1 MRGDHKMNSNS
12 RKKLAGGM
20 GWPIK
25 HSLSPRLHGFWLRK
39 HNINGAYL
47 PLPIAPSN
55 LDHALRALPRLG
67 YCGVNLTVPHKEAAL
82 SIVDHADDVARRIG
96 AVNTVFVS
104 RDGSL
109 KGTNTDG
116 RGFIENVKTN
126 ATTWSASEGA
136 AVVLGAG
143 GSARAVVAGL
153 VDSGCGKIILVNRT
167 RRKAEKLAAHIGGSI
182 SVRSWSERHEALTS
196 AALLVNTTTLGMK
209 AQPPLDVDL
218 TGLPSA
224 AIVTDLVYAP
234 LETQLLAE
242 ARGRG
247 NPVVD
252 GLGMLLYQAVPGFE
266 GWFGIRPKVTPA
278 LRAHVLQDP

>member
-1 MRGDHKMNSNS
+1 MNSNG
-12 RKKLAGGM
+12 RKKLAGVM

-47 PLPIAPSN
+47 PLPIAPNS

-67 YCGVNLTVPHKEAAL
+67 YCGVNLTLPHKEAAL
-82 SIVDHADDVARRIG
+82 SILDQVDDVARRIG

-109 KGTNTDG
+109 QGTNTDG
-116 RGFIENVKTN
+116 LGFIENIRTN
-126 ATTWSASEGA
+126 AATWSASEGP

-153 VDSGCGKIILVNRT
+153 VDSGCREIILVNRT
-167 RRKAEKLAAHIGGSI
+167 RRKAETLARHIGGPI
-182 SVRSWSERHEALTS
+182 TVRSWSERHEALTS
-196 AALLVNTTTLGMK
+196 ATLLVNTTTLGMS

-224 AIVTDLVYAP
+224 AIVTDLVYTP
-234 LETQLLAE
+234 LETQLLSE
-242 ARGRG
+242 ARNRG

-266 GWFGIRPKVTPA
+266 GWFGIRPKVTSA
-278 LRAHVLQDP
+278 LRAHMLQDP